1 MMDFPRDGRRLLKS
15 MALIVGLTGGL
26 AACAGADFKPVV
38 DMTGHTQ
45 AEYDQD
51 LAMCQNQA
59 RSVRNN
65 DDLAEDAGLGAVAGA
80 AGGAVLGAI
89 TGNAGAGA
97 GIGALTGLVGAGGAK
112 EEQTENREQ
121 RIVINCMRAR
131 GFNVL
136 G

>member
-1 MMDFPRDGRRLLKS
+1 MDFHGDGHRFLKS
-15 MALIVGLTGGL
+15 MALIVCMTGGL
-26 AACAGADFKPVV
+26 AACAGADYRPAV

-45 AEYDQD
+45 AQYDRD

-65 DDLAEDAGLGAVAGA
+65 EDEAEDAGLGAIGGA

-89 TGNAGAGA
+89 GGNAGLGA
-97 GIGALTGLVGAGGAK
+97 GVGALTGLVGAGGYK
-112 EEQTENREQ
+112 EAQTENREQ
-121 RIVINCMRAR
+121 RIITKCMRAH